1 MKSKKIQKD
10 RVVLVEVGGS
20 HEECLLTQIR
30 ALKAASKEVILV
42 LDEQVAGRSA
52 YLADEADDTRV
63 VLKDMGSNRMIAYH
77 IYRMLK
83 VLRPEKVVFNTAQG
97 TIVRNLAFKLRFSR
111 IRCYGIIHTVRK
123 FTESFTQKWISKTI
137 RNYLFLSED
146 LLKKAG
152 EQRHLR
158 MDYFYPLDF
167 PGMQSLETEKTIV
180 ITGGVEE
187 RRKDLIGCMSII
199 KQVKDDGYSFVFLG
213 KSDPDNETVQS
224 FKGELAKNGLTNTV
238 TFFDDFVD
246 HKTFDHYLGSASFIL
261 PLVHPNTPSAEQYFT
276 NQISGAT
283 NLSYAYKVPLLL
295 HEAYADIEEMQAA
308 SIYYSIEEFGSQFKR
323 FVADRDGKVESMK
336 AHEPYSAQ
344 YQQER
349 YHNFIL
355 D

>member
-1 MKSKKIQKD
+1 M
-10 RVVLVEVGGS
+10 VEVGGS

-30 ALKAASKEVILV
+30 ALRAASKEVILV

-63 VLKDMGSNRMIAYH
+63 VLKDMGSNRMIADH
-77 IYRMLK
+77 IYRTLK
-83 VLRPEKVVFNTAQG
+83 ALRPEKVVFNTAQG

-167 PGMQSLETEKTIV
+167 PGLQSLETEKTIV

-213 KSDPDNETVQS
+213 KSDPENETVKA
-224 FKGELAKNGLTNTV
+224 FKDRLEKEGLSNLV
-238 TFFDDFVD
+238 TFFDEFVD
-246 HKTFDHYLGSASFIL
+246 HKTFDHYLGSASFVL

-295 HEAYADIEEMQAA
+295 HEAYADVEEMQAA
-308 SIYYSIEEFGSQFKR
+308 SFYYSIEEFGSEFNR
-323 FVADRDGKVESMK
+323 FVADRDGKVESMRSYK
-336 AHEPYSAQ
+336 PYSSLN
-344 YQQER
+344 QQER
-349 YHNFIL
+349 YRNFIL

>member
-1 MKSKKIQKD
+1 M
-10 RVVLVEVGGS
+10 LVEVAGS
-20 HEECLLTQIR
+20 HEECLLTQVR
-30 ALKAASKEVILV
+30 ALKAAGKEVILV
-42 LDEQVAGRSA
+42 LDEQVAERSA
-52 YLADEADDTRV
+52 YLADEANDTRV
-63 VLKDMGSNRMIAYH
+63 VLKDLRSNRMIADH

-111 IRCYGIIHTVRK
+111 IKCYGIIHTVRK

-137 RNYLFLSED
+137 KNYLFLSKD

-152 EQRHLR
+152 GQRGLR
-158 MDYFYPLDF
+158 LDYFYPLDF
-167 PGMQSLETEKTIV
+167 PRLQPVDTEKTIV

-187 RRKDLIGCMSII
+187 RRKDLIGCLNLIEQIS
-199 KQVKDDGYSFVFLG
+199 DDEYSFVFLG
-213 KSDPDNETVQS
+213 KSDPWNETVQS
-224 FKGELAKNGLTNTV
+224 FKGELAKKGLSNTV

-246 HKTFDHYLGSASFIL
+246 HKTFDRYLGSASFIL

-295 HEAYADIEEMQAA
+295 HEAYAEIEEMQAA
-308 SIYYSIEEFGSQFKR
+308 SFYYSIEKFGSQFKR
-323 FVADRDGKVESMK
+323 FLADREGKVESMK
-336 AHEPYSAQ
+336 AHEPYTAQ

-349 YHNFIL
+349 YRNFIL